1 MTMFFGGARVINDEC
16 PAGKVESGT
25 KENDRNN

>member
-1 MTMFFGGARVINDEC
+1 MTMFFSGARVINVQQV
-16 PAGKVESGT
+16 KVEAGT